1 MDAEDDEED
10 ETLANMPR
18 LSVKVQHDVEEN
30 FPGEELQDEEHE
42 GEEQDQ
48 PMEGVSSQKGE
59 ETQEPGYS
67 EQTERPELPEA
78 HSAQDRYGNYIM
90 SQFSRKDFIKLR
102 QWAFNLNFAIPFGE
116 RADHPTLP
124 QTVEDVNTFAIAL
137 FSEVIAQEPHSSF
150 MMTYPAM
157 TQTNITHDEFHEMK
171 LICKRVM
178 DENENIKTSTFEAED
193 NPKGLGTIQDK
204 KETEHM
210 TPENKH
216 LILEIDNSQLIDCT
230 VQWLNM
236 LNKVLQKRI
245 VERVSYSVKEEQE
258 ETKGEQF
265 KEEEITKEPVI
276 KPTMVSI
283 ETQTDQPEESEQPG
297 SSQKGEEPE
306 EKKIDVNADD
316 TAPERNL

>member
-102 QWAFNLNFAIPFGE
+102 QWTFNLNFAIPLQNE
-116 RADHPTLP
+116 L
-124 QTVEDVNTFAIAL
+124 I
-137 FSEVIAQEPHSSF
+137 
-150 MMTYPAM
+150 
-157 TQTNITHDEFHEMK
+157 TQLCHR
-171 LICKRVM
+171 LLR
-178 DENENIKTSTFEAED
+178 TSTLLLLLCFQKSL
-193 NPKGLGTIQDK
+193 PKNHIQ
-204 KETEHM
+204 
-210 TPENKH
+210 
-216 LILEIDNSQLIDCT
+216 
-230 VQWLNM
+230 
-236 LNKVLQKRI
+236 VL
-245 VERVSYSVKEEQE
+245 
-258 ETKGEQF
+258 
-265 KEEEITKEPVI
+265 
-276 KPTMVSI
+276 
-283 ETQTDQPEESEQPG
+283 
-297 SSQKGEEPE
+297 
-306 EKKIDVNADD
+306 
-316 TAPERNL
+316 